1 MSKLLITG
9 GIGYIGSHA
18 VVELINA
25 GHEVVIVDNFYNA
38 KSAVLGKI
46 AEITGVGPKFYN
58 VDLRDTER
66 LGLVFAANSFDAV
79 IHFAGLKAVGES
91 VEVPLKYYDNN
102 VRGTI
107 SLLECMQNYRVSKL
121 IFSSSATVYGA
132 PDTPKYSETMT
143 TGTALANPYGKT
155 KYMIEEIIKDV
166 AAADPEFSA
175 TLLRYFNPVGAHPSG
190 LIGEDPNGR
199 PNNLMPVVMK
209 VATGDIPELAVYG
222 DDYPTHDGTCVRDY
236 IHVVDLARGHLKALE
251 HMTSGV
257 QIYNLGSGRG
267 VSVLEIIKAFTEASG
282 NSLPYKVVARRP
294 GDLAEFYADPSL
306 AEAEL
311 GWKTEFT
318 IDDAMRDT
326 LNYLRKSGQLA
337 K

>member
-9 GIGYIGSHA
+9 GIGYIGSHT
-18 VVELINA
+18 VIELINA

-58 VDLRDTER
+58 VDLRDTKR
-66 LGLVFAANSFDAV
+66 LELVFMANSFDAV

-91 VEVPLKYYDNN
+91 VEMPLKYYDNN

-107 SLLECMQNYRVSKL
+107 SLLECMQNHHVSKI

-132 PDTPKYSETMT
+132 PDTPKYVETMT
-143 TGTALANPYGKT
+143 TGSSLANPYGKT

-166 AAADPEFSA
+166 AAANSDFSA

-190 LIGEDPNGR
+190 LVGEDPNGR
-199 PNNLMPVVMK
+199 PNNLMPVIMK
-209 VATGDIPELAVYG
+209 VATGEIPELTVYG

-236 IHVVDLARGHLKALE
+236 IHVVDLARGHLKALD
-251 HMTSGV
+251 HMTPGV
-257 QIYNLGSGRG
+257 RIYNLGSGRS
-267 VSVLEIIKAFTEASG
+267 VSVLEMIKAFTEASG
-282 NSLPYKVVARRP
+282 NSLPYKIVARRP

-326 LNYLRKSGQLA
+326 LNYLRKSGQLTP
-337 K
+337 